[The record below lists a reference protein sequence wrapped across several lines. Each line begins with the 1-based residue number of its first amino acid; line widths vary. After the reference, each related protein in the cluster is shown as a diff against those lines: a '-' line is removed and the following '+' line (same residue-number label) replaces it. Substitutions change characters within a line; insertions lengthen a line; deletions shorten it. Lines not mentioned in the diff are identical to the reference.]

1 MFKEYDGN
9 IAYLGLIFSFFVI
22 SFGIVKFIKNK
33 DKIDIK
39 RFLERLKF
47 FSKTLGEGL
56 LMGIAVLLFMSSS
69 ALIGK
74 SLVLE
79 SIGLGIVSIINA
91 LCCIVAFV
99 YLFAG
104 GSVFDGKKEQK

>member
-22 SFGIVKFIKNK
+22 SFGIVKFVKNK

>member
-1 MFKEYDGN
+1 MFGEYDGN

-22 SFGIVKFIKNK
+22 SFGIVKFVKNK
-33 DKIDIK
+33 EKIDTK
-39 RFLERLKF
+39 RLLERLKF
-47 FSKTLGEGL
+47 ISKALGNGL
-56 LMGIAVLLFMSSS
+56 LMVIAILLFMSSS

-91 LCCIVAFV
+91 LCCIASLV
-99 YLFAG
+99 YFFSA
-104 GSVFDGKKEQK
+104 GSVFDSEKEQK